1 MKTQRTTEGLDL
13 HNARFHPIVASV
25 AMHAFCA
32 PCSDTSRVNA
42 KQVHIFKHPIE
53 VQDQRASVAALPN
66 CTDSRTSRENR
77 EPEYPDPNRSHARLK
92 RSTRRPQKATEDPRY
107 ESMKIASEAPRPW
120 KFLKDTDATRI
131 EKSIM
136 DKDAANL
143 MC

>member
-13 HNARFHPIVASV
+13 HNVRHPIVASD
-25 AMHAFCA
+25 AMYAFCA

-42 KQVHIFKHPIE
+42 KQVHIFKHPHC
-53 VQDQRASVAALPN
+53 S
-66 CTDSRTSRENR
+66 SRLERKR
-77 EPEYPDPNRSHARLK
+77 GCLAQLYRFKDIARGEPEYPDPNRSHARLK